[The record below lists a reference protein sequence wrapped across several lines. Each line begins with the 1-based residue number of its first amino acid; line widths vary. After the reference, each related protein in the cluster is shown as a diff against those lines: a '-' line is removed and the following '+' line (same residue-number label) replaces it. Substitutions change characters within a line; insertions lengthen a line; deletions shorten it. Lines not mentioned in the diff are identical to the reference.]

1 MKFLNKLP
9 RDIIHEIILFSQEP
23 YTDER
28 KKIMSSIRR
37 EYKRKL
43 LIKAN
48 VPHTHAWR
56 ILDID
61 VPINELLDVHPAI
74 HIRSGNDKFHIPIS
88 IWIRI
93 HRCIQRS
100 EHFPIGHPLHNQAD
114 DFPVLDY
121 SIWRWR
127 RIMEFDQHGLLGQ

>member
-1 MKFLNKLP
+1 MKYLKKLP
-9 RDIIHEIILFSQEP
+9 TDIIYEILLFVRDP

-28 KKIMSSIRR
+28 KKVMRSVRR

-48 VPHTHAWR
+48 VPHTHAWK

-74 HIRSGNDKFHIPIS
+74 QIRSGNDKFNIPIS
-88 IWIRI
+88 IWLKI

-100 EHFPIGHPLHNQAD
+100 NHFPIGHHFYTQPNR
-114 DFPVLDY
+114 PVLDY

-127 RIMEFDQHGLLGQ
+127 RINY

>member
-1 MKFLNKLP
+1 MKYLNKLP
-9 RDIIHEIILFSQEP
+9 RDIIYEIILFSQEP

-28 KKIMSSIRR
+28 KKIMSSIRK

-48 VPHTHAWR
+48 VPHTHAWK

-74 HIRSGNDKFHIPIS
+74 HIRSGNDKFNIPIC
-88 IWIRI
+88 IWLKI

-100 EHFPIGHPLHNQAD
+100 NHFPIGHPLYTQPG
-114 DFPVLDY
+114 DFPIIDY
-121 SIWRWR
+121 SISRWR
-127 RIMEFDQHGLLGQ
+127 RIIEFNDH